1 MISFGDLMN
10 LDIFL
15 LIVLVVV
22 YPAVSGIVGLIT
34 FSRRTTPRGAYLG
47 PIALLFWGVGVGIIL
62 MVVPLPPGLATAIGM
77 GYMVFAWFGGG
88 LLFCLWIAKSCF
100 PGRSFGLAWP
110 AIWLFWFMLGLL
122 VVFAALQKIKSK

>member
-1 MISFGDLMN
+1 MN

-34 FSRRTTPRGAYLG
+34 FSRHTTPRGAYLG
-47 PIALLFWGVGVGIIL
+47 PIALLLWGVGVGIIL

-77 GYMVFAWFGGG
+77 GYMVFVWFGVG
-88 LLFCLWIAKSCF
+88 LLYCRWIKFCF
-100 PGRSFGLAWP
+100 PGRSLGLAWP

-122 VVFAALQKIKSK
+122 VIFASLQKIKSK